1 MVILIFFISH
11 WYLSLFSQTFFH
23 HRYASHGA
31 FTMSRFWERV
41 FFIFSYITQG
51 STYMSPR
58 TYGIM
63 HRLHHAHTDTIR
75 DPHSPAYSSNMISM
89 MLRTSKIYMRILD
102 GKWQVPQRFTKN
114 LPEWHWLDE
123 LGNSRWSR
131 TGWIVA
137 YTVFYLV
144 FATSP
149 WLYLLLPVHFAMGAF
164 HGAIVNWF
172 AHKYGYCNFS
182 LKNFSRNLFTVDVL
196 MLGESYH
203 NNHHKRPSSANFGV
217 RWHEID
223 PVYPVLK
230 LLDWLHI
237 IRIAKKSDG
246 HDHHFGVQ
254 ISGRKPSG
262 PAAR

>member
-1 MVILIFFISH
+1 MSLQCSATTTVACFCNSLKSNAASWRDFLRVFSGFKRMVILIFFISH

-31 FTMSRFWERV
+31 FTMSRVWERV

-137 YTVFYLV
+137 YTVFCHIAVVIPSATCAFCNGRFSWCHCQLV
-144 FATSP
+144 CA
-149 WLYLLLPVHFAMGAF
+149 
-164 HGAIVNWF
+164 
-172 AHKYGYCNFS
+172 
-182 LKNFSRNLFTVDVL
+182 
-196 MLGESYH
+196 
-203 NNHHKRPSSANFGV
+203 
-217 RWHEID
+217 
-223 PVYPVLK
+223 
-230 LLDWLHI
+230 
-237 IRIAKKSDG
+237 
-246 HDHHFGVQ
+246 
-254 ISGRKPSG
+254 
-262 PAAR
+262 